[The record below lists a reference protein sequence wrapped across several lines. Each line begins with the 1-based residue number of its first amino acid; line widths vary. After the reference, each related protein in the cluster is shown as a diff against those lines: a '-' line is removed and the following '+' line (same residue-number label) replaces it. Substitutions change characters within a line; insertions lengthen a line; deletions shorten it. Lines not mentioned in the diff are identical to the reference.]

1 MISDSDRCLK
11 GLNNFTSNLS
21 FNHEANEKSI
31 PVLDLKIKVIDGKL
45 ETNLNI
51 NPTDRDQYLYYLSS
65 HPENNK
71 RSIVYS

>member
-1 MISDSDRCLK
+1 MISDLERYLK
-11 GLNNFTSNLS
+11 GLNIFTSNLS
-21 FNHEANEKSI
+21 FNHEANKNSI
-31 PVLDLKIKVIDGKL
+31 PFLDLKIKVIDGKL

-51 NPTDRDQYLYYLSS
+51 KPTDRHQYLYYLSS